1 MKKTIAMLCASLML
15 FTSITSMAVGADDA
29 MPPEKAT
36 QIIDFYTDLYGKPPY
51 FLGDDGVFYAD
62 SDREDYEFP
71 EYITPQGTY
80 DRTDLLKALCCQNPD
95 GKFAIKLICE
105 GDNVQKANEV
115 ERLKEKGIEAV
126 VKNNDIHS
134 KNMLFAV
141 MTAAQLDNFPV
152 NEKIGYKMALS
163 EPLGD
168 NILVTEP
175 TTEPEYILYGDAN
188 CDGTVNILDVIFMNK
203 HLLGLVEMNE
213 EQKKRSDCNCDNFFD
228 GSDTLL
234 ILKEVLEISDEE
246 ILKYKEQF
254 NLRI

>member
-1 MKKTIAMLCASLML
+1 MKKTIAMVSASLML
-15 FTSITSMAVGADDA
+15 FASITSMAVCADDA

-36 QIIDFYTDLYGKPPY
+36 QIIDCYTDIYGKQPF

-62 SDREDYEFP
+62 ADRDDFIIA
-71 EYITPQGTY
+71 EYIVPQGNY
-80 DRTDLLKALCCQNPD
+80 DRTDLLKALCCQYPD
-95 GKFAIKLICE
+95 GKFA
-105 GDNVQKANEV
+105 VQFKGAFDAEQIQKDI
-115 ERLKEKGIEAV
+115 ERLRLAGIDAV
-126 VKNNDIHS
+126 IMNNS
-134 KNMLFAV
+134 FEYPFMLYAV
-141 MTAAQLDNFPV
+141 MSANQLENFPAD
-152 NEKIGYKMALS
+152 ERIGYKMGLS
-163 EPLGD
+163 KDIGD
-168 NILVTEP
+168 NIRITEP
-175 TTEPEYILYGDAN
+175 ATEPEYILYGDAN

-213 EQKKRSDCNCDNFFD
+213 EQKKRCDCNCDDFFD